1 MHILFRTKKLARVF
15 NSEKSLVQVYGPENA
30 RLIMR
35 RMAVL
40 SAAPTLAEV
49 PVTPP
54 ERRHELTNSRA
65 GQFAVDVKHPY
76 RLIFVPAGNPVP
88 LLADGGYDLA
98 RITAIEILAVEDY
111 H

>member
-1 MHILFRTKKLARVF
+1 LHIVFRTKKLAIVF
-15 NSEKSLVQVYGPENA
+15 NSHKSLVQEYGAENG

-35 RMAVL
+35 RMSVLNAV
-40 SAAPTLAEV
+40 PTLADV
-49 PVTPP
+49 PATPP
-54 ERRHELTNSRA
+54 ERRRELKGDRA

-76 RLIFVPAGNPVP
+76 RLVFVPAGNPVP
-88 LLADGGYDLA
+88 PLADGGYDLA

>member
-1 MHILFRTKKLARVF
+1 LHIVFRTKKLARIL
-15 NSEKSLVQVYGPENA
+15 NSQKLLVQAYGAENG

-49 PVTPP
+49 SVTPP
-54 ERRHELTNSRA
+54 ERRHELKGDMV
-65 GQFAVDVKHPY
+65 GQFAVDVKQPY
-76 RLIFVPAGNPVP
+76 RLVFVPFGDPVP
-88 LLADGGYDLA
+88 LLADGGYDLT

>member
-1 MHILFRTKKLARVF
+1 MHILFRTKKMARVF
-15 NSEKSLVQVYGPENA
+15 DSQTLLVQVYGLENA

-35 RMAVL
+35 RMSVLNAVP
-40 SAAPTLAEV
+40 SLAEV
-49 PVTPP
+49 PATPP
-54 ERRHELTNSRA
+54 ERRHQLKGDRA
-65 GQFAVDVKHPY
+65 GKFAVDLKHPY
-76 RLIFVPAGNPVP
+76 RLVFAPVGDPVP

>member
-1 MHILFRTKKLARVF
+1 LHILFRTKKLARVF
-15 NSEKSLVQVYGPENA
+15 NSEKLLVQVYGPENA

-35 RMAVL
+35 RMSVL
-40 SAAPTLAEV
+40 ASVPTLAEV

-54 ERRHELTNSRA
+54 ERRHELTNNRA

-76 RLIFVPAGNPVP
+76 RLIFAPAGDPVP
-88 LLADGGYDLA
+88 SPADGGYDIA

>member
-1 MHILFRTKKLARVF
+1 VH
-15 NSEKSLVQVYGPENA
+15 VYGPDNA

-35 RMAVL
+35 RMSVL
-40 SAAPTLAEV
+40 NAAPTLAEV

-54 ERRHELTNSRA
+54 ERRHELKGDRV
-65 GQFAVDVKHPY
+65 GQFAVDVKQPY
-76 RLIFVPAGNPVP
+76 RLVFVPVGDPVP
-88 LLADGGYDLA
+88 LREDGGYDLA

>member
-1 MHILFRTKKLARVF
+1 MYILFRTKKLARVF
-15 NSEKSLVQVYGPENA
+15 NSKKLLVQAYGPENG

-40 SAAPTLAEV
+40 SAVPTLAEV
-49 PVTPP
+49 PSTPP
-54 ERRHELTNSRA
+54 DRRHELTGNRA
-65 GQFAVDVKHPY
+65 GRFAVDVKHPY
-76 RLIFVPAGNPVP
+76 RLIFAPVGNPVP

>member
-1 MHILFRTKKLARVF
+1 LHILFRTKKLARVF
-15 NSEKSLVQVYGPENA
+15 NSEKSLVQTYGAENG

-35 RMAVL
+35 RMSVL
-40 SAAPTLAEV
+40 ASVPTLAEV

-54 ERRHELTNSRA
+54 DRRHELKGDRA
-65 GQFAVDVKHPY
+65 GRFAVDVKQPY
-76 RLIFVPAGNPVP
+76 RLIFAPSGNPVP